1 MAYFQLQSTF
11 DKGEISPLLGSR
23 ADVDF
28 WRASLEYC
36 RNFNVLTHGGLRR
49 RSGTRFIQDLTVST
63 VAGYKLFPFKF
74 SEDQSYVLAF
84 LPDQTMRFFSE
95 REAVT
100 SGGVVYGIPHP
111 YAAADIQKLSFTQ
124 FNDVA
129 YFAHR
134 KYAPRKLSRLGDANW
149 SMANAVFED
158 GPYMDLQTERTTYF
172 SLSDYGSVSP
182 AMTSN
187 TAPEGT
193 VASSD
198 GSSSAYV
205 VFDKNKSTTY
215 KNTSI
220 NAGWISYTLASGQRV
235 CDAYWV
241 RATSGGDPTATP
253 ASWELQGWNG
263 SSWVTLDVRQN
274 ESGWGRGEVRFYDFP
289 NTRAFSAYR
298 FEWLGTSYSGAE
310 QSEIAEIGMH
320 WAGDDQAPITMT
332 ASSTTD
338 INDGAGFVAS
348 DVGRTMR
355 LSASDGRW
363 RWVKITSRIS
373 STQVQVRLYGHA
385 LPDLSQIQQWQ
396 IGAFSSSSGF
406 PGAVTLFNERVMWA
420 RTDKQPV
427 TVFGSKQG
435 NFENYGLSDPQVET
449 DGLSITLL
457 SSNQNEILWLADDED
472 LVTGSAGQIRTI
484 GPADLNK
491 SFSATNITQRK
502 GPTSGAAHI
511 RPLSIGGVTLYAG
524 SGGTKI
530 RELVLGDQ
538 NRYVAPELSLLGEHL
553 FKTGIVDWSFC
564 ERPDPQIYCAMGD
577 GSLVS
582 VTYDREQK
590 IVGFAKHEIAGGF
603 VESVAV
609 VPGVEEGFDDV
620 YLVVRRTINGATK
633 RYIEVMERPFDGDI
647 DTIDDAFHVDC
658 GASYSGAAIQ
668 TVTGLGFLEG
678 QQVIALA
685 DGNVV
690 DGITD
695 DDGTKTPLVVSGGS
709 VTLPYAASRISIGLR
724 YRSRAIT
731 LPVAGPQQDGT
742 LFGRNKTIISAMVDL
757 LNSGSC
763 RLGCAGDDD
772 WQPPIYE
779 QVMKR
784 GGDLFGSKLELRTGF
799 VPCELDGSWI
809 QGGGRIVM
817 ETDEPLPL
825 LIRSLVMQ
833 LESTP

>member
-49 RSGTRFIQDLTVST
+49 RSGTRFIAE
-63 VAGYKLFPFKF
+63 VADSSQYTRLLPFRF
-74 SEDQSYVLAF
+74 SEMQSYVLAVNGGGT
-84 LPDQTMRFFSE
+84 LRFFSE
-95 REAVT
+95 RAVVG
-100 SGGVVYGIPHP
+100 SSP
-111 YAAADIQKLSFTQ
+111 YQISHTYAPNDLPSLSFTQ

-129 YFAHR
+129 YLAH
-134 KYAPRKLSRLGDANW
+134 KAYAPRKLSRLGDTNW
-149 SMANAVFED
+149 TLGLALFKD
-158 GPYMDLQTERTTYF
+158 GPYMDGEDVSTTLKPSY
-172 SLSDYGSVSP
+172 DGSVII
-182 AMTSN
+182 T
-187 TAPEGT
+187 GT
-193 VASSD
+193 TQSTTIS
-198 GSSSAYV
+198 GGYFEITLSSAQAV
-205 VFDKNKSTTY
+205 DN
-215 KNTSI
+215 
-220 NAGWISYTLASGQRV
+220 
-235 CDAYWV
+235 YWV
-241 RATSGGDPTATP
+241 TSASVGSVGENPNGWTFNGWDGANWVILDDVGG
-253 ASWELQGWNG
+253 
-263 SSWVTLDVRQN
+263 
-274 ESGWGRGEVRFYDFP
+274 ESGWVRSDRHYYETDNKRPF
-289 NTRAFSAYR
+289 TKYR
-298 FEWLGTSYSGAE
+298 FTWKGPQSSDATQLRWGACGLHRVPDE
-310 QSEIAEIGMH
+310 QVASTI
-320 WAGDDQAPITMT
+320 T
-332 ASSTTD
+332 ASSTAG
-338 INDGAGFVAS
+338 INDGVGFLPS
-348 DVGRTMR
+348 DVGRSIR
-355 LSASDGRW
+355 IAGPSLRW
-363 RWVKITSRIS
+363 QWVKIVGYFS
-373 STQVQVRLYGHA
+373 STQVAVVQYGHVLA
-385 LPDLSQIQQWQ
+385 TTDPIASWRM
-396 IGAFSSSSGF
+396 GAFSPSSGW
-406 PGAVTLFNERVMWA
+406 PGCVTLFNERVMWG
-420 RTDKQPV
+420 RTNKQPV

-435 NFENYGLSDPQVET
+435 NFEDYGASNTPAET
-449 DGLSITLL
+449 DGLAITLL

-472 LVTGSAGQIRTI
+472 LITGSAGQIRTI

-502 GPTSGAAHI
+502 GPTSGSSQL

-524 SGGTKI
+524 AGATKI

-553 FKTGIVDWSFC
+553 FKTGIRDWSFC

-590 IVGFAKHEIAGGF
+590 IVGFARHEIAKGF
-603 VESVAV
+603 VESLAV
-609 VPGVEEGFDDV
+609 VPGVQQGYDDL
-620 YLVVRRTINGATK
+620 YMVVRRTINGQTK
-633 RYIEVMERPFDGDI
+633 RYIEVLERPFDGDI
-647 DTIDDAFHVDC
+647 DTIDDSFHVDC
-658 GASYSGAAIQ
+658 GATYNGSPIQ

-678 QQVIALA
+678 EQVIALA

-690 DGITD
+690 DSLTD
-695 DDGTKTPLVVSGGS
+695 DNGAETPLIVSGGA

-763 RLGCAGDDD
+763 RLGCAGNKD
-772 WQPPIYE
+772 WQPEIIE
-779 QVMKR
+779 QLMKR
-784 GGDLFGSKLELRTGF
+784 GGNLFGSKIELQTGF
-799 VPCELDGSWI
+799 TACDLDGSWLDS
-809 QGGGRIVM
+809 GGRIIM

>member
-49 RSGTRFIQDLTVST
+49 RSGTRFIAE
-63 VAGYKLFPFKF
+63 VADSNQYTRLLPFRF
-74 SEDQSYVLAF
+74 SEEQSYILA
-84 LPDQTMRFFSE
+84 LNGGGTMRFLSE
-95 REAVT
+95 RAVVGSPYQIGHPFS
-100 SGGVVYGIPHP
+100 SG
-111 YAAADIQKLSFTQ
+111 DLSKVSYDQ
-124 FNDVA
+124 FNDTA
-129 YFAHR
+129 YLAHR
-134 KYAPRKLSRLGDANW
+134 NYRPRKLVRSGDVNW
-149 SMANAVFED
+149 TLENVQFDD
-158 GPYMDLQTERTTYF
+158 GPYLDRDLTISTKIVP
-172 SLSDYGSVSP
+172 SGLGSPPV
-182 AMTSN
+182 
-187 TAPEGT
+187 
-193 VASSD
+193 
-198 GSSSAYV
+198 SSSS
-205 VFDKNKSTTY
+205 KSTSL
-215 KNTSI
+215 TSGY
-220 NAGWISYTLASGQRV
+220 AEFVLSSPVAV
-235 CDAYWV
+235 DAYWILSV
-241 RATSGGDPTATP
+241 SDNPGNSPSGWKFSGWDGTAWVVLDSQDGEAGW
-253 ASWELQGWNG
+253 ASGERHFYNFTNSAAYSRYRFDWNG
-263 SSWVTLDVRQN
+263 AQGSDASKI
-274 ESGWGRGEVRFYDFP
+274 DF
-289 NTRAFSAYR
+289 TDIR
-298 FEWLGTSYSGAE
+298 
-310 QSEIAEIGMH
+310 MH
-320 WAGDDQAPITMT
+320 QTADTQTPSTFT
-332 ASSTTD
+332 ASSTAG
-338 INDGAGFVAS
+338 INNGGGFNPS
-348 DVGRTMR
+348 DVGRAIR
-355 LSASDGRW
+355 IKGASGRW
-363 RWVKITSRIS
+363 VWVEIKSFIS
-373 STQVQVRLYGHA
+373 NTQVTGVIHKHGLVDTS
-385 LPDLSQIQQWQ
+385 PISEWQ
-396 IGAFSSSSGF
+396 LGAFSEQSGW
-406 PGAVTLFNERVMWA
+406 PGCVSLFNERLMWA
-420 RTDKQPV
+420 RTNSQPV

-435 NFENYGLSDPQVET
+435 NFEDYGVGDTVVET

-457 SSNQNEILWLADDED
+457 SSNQNEILWLADDDD
-472 LVTGSAGQIRTI
+472 LATGSAGQIRTI

-502 GPTSGAAHI
+502 GPTSGAAQL

-524 SGGTKI
+524 IGGTKI

-553 FKTGIVDWSFC
+553 FKSGIADWSFC

-590 IVGFAKHEIAGGF
+590 VVGFAKHEIAKGF

-609 VPGVEEGFDDV
+609 VPGVEAGYDDL
-620 YLVVRRTINGATK
+620 YIVVRRTINGQTK
-633 RYIEVMERPFDGDI
+633 RYIEVLERPFDGDI
-647 DTIDDAFHVDC
+647 DTIDDSFHVDC
-658 GASYSGAAIQ
+658 GASYNGAPIQ

-690 DGITD
+690 DSITD
-695 DDGTKTPLVVSGGS
+695 DNGTETPLIVSGGA

-724 YRSRAIT
+724 YLSRAVT

-742 LFGRNKTIISAMVDL
+742 LFGRNKTVMGAMVDV

-763 RLGCAGDDD
+763 RLGCAGDKD
-772 WQPPIYE
+772 WQPPITE

-784 GGDLFGSKLELRTGF
+784 GSELFGSKLELLSGF
-799 VPCELDGSWI
+799 VPCDLDGSWM

>member
-49 RSGTRFIQDLTVST
+49 RSGTRFIAE
-63 VAGYKLFPFKF
+63 VADSAQFTRLLPFSF
-74 SEDQSYVLAF
+74 SEEQSYVLAF
-84 LPDQTMRFFSE
+84 NGNGTVRFFSE
-95 REAVT
+95 RAIV
-100 SGGVVYGIPHP
+100 GAP
-111 YAAADIQKLSFTQ
+111 YQIGHTYSAADLPKLSFTQ

-129 YFAHR
+129 YLAH
-134 KYAPRKLSRLGDANW
+134 KGYAPRKLSRIGDTNW
-149 SMANAVFED
+149 TMALAVFED
-158 GPYMDLQTERTTYF
+158 GPYMDKEAGIATTLRPAQTGEVG
-172 SLSDYGSVSP
+172 SPSGSDSSP
-182 AMTSN
+182 TGGYQEF
-187 TAPEGT
+187 TLPTPGT
-193 VASSD
+193 V
-198 GSSSAYV
+198 
-205 VFDKNKSTTY
+205 
-215 KNTSI
+215 
-220 NAGWISYTLASGQRV
+220 
-235 CDAYWV
+235 DAYWI
-241 RATSGGDPTATP
+241 TALNSDNVANSPNGWTF
-253 ASWELQGWNG
+253 SGWNG
-263 SSWVTLDVRQN
+263 TSWVELDVVEG
-274 ESGWGRGEVRFYDFP
+274 ESGWTRG
-289 NTRAFSAYR
+289 TRYYYEITNGGQYSKYR
-298 FEWLGTSYSGAE
+298 FDWTGPQKTDASFIAWSTIKLHQKAE
-310 QSEIAEIGMH
+310 EQTPFAL
-320 WAGDDQAPITMT
+320 T
-332 ASSTTD
+332 ASSTVG
-338 INDGAGFVAS
+338 INDDSGFKS
-348 DVGRTMR
+348 TDVGRPIR
-355 LSASDGRW
+355 LLGPNS
-363 RWVKITSRIS
+363 RWVWARIIS
-373 STQVQVRLYGHA
+373 YVSPTVVNIQLYGQA
-385 LPDLSQIQQWQ
+385 LVNTAPISDWRMGS
-396 IGAFSSSSGF
+396 FSASSGF
-406 PGAVTLFNERVMWA
+406 PGCVTLFNERVMWA
-420 RTDKQPV
+420 RTNKQPV

-435 NFENYGLSDPQVET
+435 NFDNYGTSNTPAET
-449 DGLSITLL
+449 DGLTITLL

-472 LVTGSAGQIRTI
+472 LATGSAKQIRTI

-502 GPTSGAAHI
+502 GPTSGASQL

-553 FKTGIVDWSFC
+553 FKTGITDWSFC

-590 IVGFAKHEIAGGF
+590 IVGFARHEIANGF
-603 VESVAV
+603 VESLAV
-609 VPGVEEGFDDV
+609 VPGVQPGYDDL
-620 YLVVRRTINGATK
+620 YMVVRRTINGQTK
-633 RYIEVMERPFDGDI
+633 RYIEVLERPFDGDI
-647 DTIDDAFHVDC
+647 DTIDDSFHVDC
-658 GASYSGAAIQ
+658 GATYNGSPIQ

-678 QQVIALA
+678 EQVIALA

-690 DGITD
+690 DSLTD
-695 DDGTKTPLVVSGGS
+695 DNGEETPLIVSGGA

-731 LPVAGPQQDGT
+731 LPIAGPQQDGT

-772 WQPPIYE
+772 WQPAIIE
-779 QVMKR
+779 QAMKR
-784 GGDLFGSKLELRTGF
+784 GGDLFGNKIELRSGF
-799 VPCELDGSWI
+799 VPCDLDGSWT
-809 QGGGRIVM
+809 QGGGRIIM